1 MYSVLLVDDEPSV
14 LTGLRYVIDWDEY
27 GVEIAGTASSGAQ
40 ALELLRA
47 NPVDI
52 LVTDIQMP
60 QMDGLELLQQVRAQ
74 RMDLRCIILTGYDD
88 FKYVKKAAQLGIE
101 NYLLKPVSPEE
112 LSETLLNTIT
122 KIEYLRSRK
131 LDLAENIRVLRDGT
145 FYRWITGRISGTEL
159 TDRFDTLGFS
169 PDSSGYTVM
178 LLRMAGAME
187 RTDAACRRRLADII
201 GTGIPKSMCIPGF
214 FDFSDNFVLLVP
226 NRHADSF
233 LPFLRRIVSEAQ
245 ARLSCDVFAF
255 AGTPE
260 EALLDVHKSYEAVQR
275 ILDYALISAPGS
287 VICYPETLIHA
298 SAADSFPIPDYAR
311 LDRLLNAREFDE
323 AAALIDRYYELLSGA
338 SGITPADIR
347 DQSVEL
353 LYHILSAFRALSVD
367 LSAVSKQESG
377 LYERILSFSS
387 IRGLSAW
394 MRSFLSSLV
403 EALQDR
409 SSQFTPCVAYAVE
422 YVKREYAHDISLKTL
437 SNLLNISAAYLGQL
451 FKNETG
457 ELFSNYLN
465 KVRIERSKALL
476 QDTSLTLNEIAQQ
489 VGYANASYFYNIF
502 KKYTNKTP
510 SQYRKTC

>member
-14 LTGLRYVIDWDEY
+14 LTGLRYVLDWDEY
-27 GVEIAGTASSGAQ
+27 GVEIAGTASNGTQ
-40 ALELLRA
+40 ALELLREL
-47 NPVDI
+47 PVDI
-52 LVTDIQMP
+52 LITDIQMP
-60 QMDGLELLQQVRAQ
+60 QMGGLELLQQVRAQ
-74 RMDLRCIILTGYDD
+74 NMDLRCIILTGYDD

-145 FYRWITGRISGTEL
+145 FYRWIAGRIGGAEL
-159 TDRFDTLGFS
+159 ADRFDTLGFT
-169 PDSSGYTVM
+169 PDTSGYTVM
-178 LLRMAGAME
+178 LLRMAGE
-187 RTDAACRRRLADII
+187 RERIDAVCRRRLADILAA
-201 GTGIPKSMCIPGF
+201 GIPEGMHIPGF

-226 NRHADSF
+226 NRNAGQF
-233 LPFLRRIVSEAQ
+233 LPHLRRIVSEAQ
-245 ARLSCDVFAF
+245 SRLSCDVFAF

-260 EALLDVHKSYEAVQR
+260 KALLDVHRSYAAAQR
-275 ILDYALISAPGS
+275 VLDYALISAPGS
-287 VICYPETLIHA
+287 VICYSETLVHA
-298 SAADSFPIPDYAR
+298 SAASFPLPDYAK
-311 LDRLLNAREFDE
+311 LERLLGAREFDG
-323 AAALIDRYYELLSGA
+323 ADALIDRYYELLSGA
-338 SGITPADIR
+338 SGMTPADVR

-353 LYHILSAFRALSVD
+353 LYHIISAFRALSVD

-387 IRGLSAW
+387 IRELSAW
-394 MRSFLSSLV
+394 MRGFLSSLV
-403 EALQDR
+403 EALEAR

-422 YVKREYAHDISLKTL
+422 YVKREYARDISLKTL

-465 KVRIERSKALL
+465 KLRIERSKALL
-476 QDTSLTLNEIAQQ
+476 RDTSLTLNEIAQQ

-510 SQYRKTC
+510 SQYRKMR